1 MNKTIIILFLGL
13 LLTASCVV
21 YVPVEEGYPSAGE
34 EYYEEPNPSRMD
46 TSYFYDYLSPYGM
59 WVYHSPYGYVWIPE
73 RMGYGWRPYSYGQWV
88 WTDFGWTWVSYHRWG
103 WVPFHYGR
111 WGWDR
116 YLGWFW
122 VPDTVWGPA
131 WVSWRRGDLYI
142 GWAPLPPEAR
152 FVFGVGISSL
162 PYTLNNSY
170 WVFVE
175 YPYFLN
181 SRLNRYVLPVER
193 NLTIINYT
201 VVRTDIVVRNNR
213 VINRGIDVEFIG
225 RATKQKVSK
234 YELSP
239 ATRPGPSRVR
249 ANSVEIYS
257 PPIEKNETAK
267 PKKVVERE
275 AVIERVNRTSLDAPG
290 GRIRVR
296 EDESIEKAQE
306 EEVRMLD
313 ESQKKELTEINRKMQ
328 VEKSAAKTS
337 DEKKKIEDEY
347 KKKITNVKKNHE
359 TEKAQIEKRHK
370 KEQETTKKKVKK
382 KEIKKS

>member
-1 MNKTIIILFLGL
+1 MNKTTIILFFGL
-13 LLTASCVV
+13 LLTATCVV
-21 YVPVEEGYPSAGE
+21 YVPVEEGYPPAGE
-34 EYYEEPNPSRMD
+34 EYYEEPHPSRMD

-73 RMGYGWRPYSYGQWV
+73 RLGYDWRPYSYGQWV
-88 WTDFGWTWVSYHRWG
+88 WTDYGWTWVSYHRWG

-122 VPDTVWGPA
+122 LPDTVWGPA

-152 FVFGVGISSL
+152 FVVGVGISSL

-201 VVRTDIVVRNNR
+201 VVRTNIVVRNNR
-213 VINRGIDVEFIG
+213 VINRGIDVEYVS
-225 RATKQKVSK
+225 RAAKQRVSK

-239 ATRPGPSRVR
+239 SARPGPSRVR
-249 ANSVEIYS
+249 ANNVEIYS

-267 PKKVVERE
+267 PKKVLEKNEVIDRVTKTTLRSPTERTRGRE
-275 AVIERVNRTSLDAPG
+275 EESL
-290 GRIRVR
+290 
-296 EDESIEKAQE
+296 EKAQE
-306 EEVRMLD
+306 EEVRMLE
-313 ESQKKELTEINRKMQ
+313 ESQRQELNEMNKKMQ

-337 DEKKKIEDEY
+337 EEKKKIEDEY
-347 KKKITNVKKNHE
+347 KKKITNVKKSHE
-359 TEKAQIEKRHK
+359 TEKTQIDKRHK